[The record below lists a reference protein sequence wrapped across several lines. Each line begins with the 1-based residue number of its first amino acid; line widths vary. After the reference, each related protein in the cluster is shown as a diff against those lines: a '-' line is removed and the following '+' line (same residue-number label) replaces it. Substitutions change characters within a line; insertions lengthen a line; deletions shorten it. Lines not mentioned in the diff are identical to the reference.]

1 LLLLLRFSQSHWG
14 GEKVLSLA
22 SKRGLSA
29 SFLICFGVGPITRR
43 RIGQMHRISG
53 ATASEREDEVHDRT
67 RSDRDGPENS
77 GWRLP
82 RVDNRLVVAVAFVL
96 TCLGILIGG
105 HLYGRYLG
113 SFNSLVAMAISSRRN
128 ITHPRFGGD
137 SRYKAQGIREQGSI

>member
-1 LLLLLRFSQSHWG
+1 
-14 GEKVLSLA
+14 
-22 SKRGLSA
+22 
-29 SFLICFGVGPITRR
+29 
-43 RIGQMHRISG
+43 
-53 ATASEREDEVHDRT
+53 VHDRT